1 MGTVPCHVSSSSRQT
16 LPVFAFLSFFP
27 LSACRYVALNVLVFD
42 EELPAVE
49 ERVRQMAQARV
60 DAVIVQV
67 NGKHQEH
74 FACILAA
81 SGRKSPHYGKCTCT
95 VITVAPA
102 CTQLRPTNTM
112 DETM

>member
-1 MGTVPCHVSSSSRQT
+1 MGTVPRHVSSSSRQT

-67 NGKHQEH
+67 IGKHSRARCMYLGSLWQ
-74 FACILAA
+74 
-81 SGRKSPHYGKCTCT
+81 K
-95 VITVAPA
+95 ITAL
-102 CTQLRPTNTM
+102 QGLHLQWSL
-112 DETM
+112 